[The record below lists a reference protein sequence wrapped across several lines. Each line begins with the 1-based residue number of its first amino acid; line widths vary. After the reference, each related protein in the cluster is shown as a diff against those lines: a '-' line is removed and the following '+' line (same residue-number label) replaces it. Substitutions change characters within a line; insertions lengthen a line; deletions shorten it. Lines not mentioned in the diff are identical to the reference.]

1 MMVNVNI
8 RMDEDLKKQ
17 FEFYCTELGLNMT
30 SAFNVFARA
39 VVRERGIPF
48 DMRIGMPGQENGS
61 SLEGLPSQE
70 TDCRQERSA
79 SHDRDLNRSAGRNT
93 PGRER

>member
-48 DMRIGMPGQENGS
+48 DMRIGMPAQENGS
-61 SLEGLPSQE
+61 ALEGPPSHE
-70 TDCRQERSA
+70 FDGKAEK
-79 SHDRDLNRSAGRNT
+79 
-93 PGRER
+93 